1 MTQNKQTMSR
11 VSTRAGE
18 RRIRETMNAGRIGR
32 ERVLR
37 PVLPSV
43 KEVLTS
49 LIVEKNDRTASPL
62 EEWKP
67 TK

>member
-1 MTQNKQTMSR
+1 
-11 VSTRAGE
+11 
-18 RRIRETMNAGRIGR
+18 MNAGRIGR